1 MFRDGGQRPDQN
13 GRGTSEEDRLS
24 SAPLVY
30 EPSTGDLF
38 LNANGKLR
46 GFGDGGLLADLGP
59 GTGLAQA
66 DLVLG

>member
-1 MFRDGGQRPDQN
+1 MVAAGLHRTDAEHLKRPDF
-13 GRGTSEEDRLS
+13 LS
-24 SAPLVY
+24 STGD

-38 LNANGKLR
+38 LNANGKR
-46 GFGDGGLLADLGP
+46 KGFGDGGLLADLGP